1 MMRILNA
8 AQQAVGVVVW
18 SILAL
23 ALVFPRPAAP
33 VLAQTDRPH
42 VVASFSILADVAAR
56 VAGDAADVE
65 SLIPVGSD
73 PHAYNASARDVAIL
87 SDADLVLVVGM
98 NFEEGLL
105 PVLEEAAGDRLR
117 VVSGCVPV
125 RPITGEIPEGEAAAD
140 PDLPEPCAD
149 HLAAVAAAFE
159 TDAAALTAG
168 TLGPLTAVACVGDA
182 HGHDEVEAD
191 GHAPEGCDPHV
202 WTDPANVALW
212 TLAIRD
218 ALSELDP
225 AHAEAYAANAEAYL
239 GELAALDQ
247 DVRALVESIPVER
260 RRIVTNHLAWNY
272 FAGRYG
278 LEVVGVVLPGGGTA
292 AEPSVQEVLA
302 LIALIEEQD
311 IPAIFTETTVS
322 PGLAEQ
328 VAEETGAQIV
338 QLYTGSL
345 SAPEDEA
352 GTYVEFLRYNA
363 AALAEALR

>member
-1 MMRILNA
+1 MRGVNWTQRA
-8 AQQAVGVVVW
+8 CGVVAW
-18 SILAL
+18 GILAL
-23 ALVFPRPAAP
+23 AVAFPRPAAP
-33 VLAQTDRPH
+33 ALAQTDRPH
-42 VVASFSILADVAAR
+42 VVASFSILADVAAQ
-56 VAGDAADVE
+56 VAGDAADVA
-65 SLIPVGSD
+65 SLIPVGGD
-73 PHAYNASARDVAIL
+73 PHAYNASARDVATL

-125 RPITGEIPEGEAAAD
+125 RPVVGEAPGGEAPVDA
-140 PDLPEPCAD
+140 DLPAPCAD

-168 TLGPLTAVACVGDA
+168 TLGPLSAVECAGDA
-182 HGHDEVEAD
+182 HGHDEA
-191 GHAPEGCDPHV
+191 EGCDPHV

-212 TLAIRD
+212 ALAIRD

-225 AHAEAYAANAEAYL
+225 AHAEMYAANAEAYL
-239 GELAALDQ
+239 GELAALDR
-247 DVRALVESIPVER
+247 DVRALVESIPAER

-272 FAGRYG
+272 FAARYG

-302 LIALIEEQD
+302 LIALVEEQD
-311 IPAIFTETTVS
+311 VPAIFTETTVS

-328 VAEETGAQIV
+328 VAEETGAEIV

-352 GTYVEFLRYNA
+352 GTYLEFLRYNA
-363 AALAEALR
+363 AALADALR